1 MEIFKEEN
9 FFPAATF
16 FLALTILIIF
26 LLTFNNLVFFE
37 NLFGFRIL
45 QFPNVYDTSSFLQ
58 FLSFMLHFFVT
69 LVTYTFLH
77 ADFYH
82 LIGNMVMLIIVG
94 LAVEEKL
101 GRGLFLSTYILSGN
115 IAAVFDIIGRV
126 SLGIPFNIPF
136 IGSSGAIFGL
146 MAVGG
151 LVKPMEKIPTVLV
164 LLTFLPFVYLL
175 SGAEMLS
182 DIGIL
187 TILMVFTLI
196 LVVAIMPIFPQY
208 IPLTVAIII
217 YLISWLINFLIK
229 YPLMVSNI
237 GHLGGVVGGIIAF
250 FLFAKKSPL

>member
-9 FFPAATF
+9 FFPTATF

-45 QFPNVYDTSSFLQ
+45 QFPNIYDTSSFLQ

-69 LVTYTFLH
+69 LVTYTFIH
-77 ADFYH
+77 ADLYH

-115 IAAVFDIIGRV
+115 IAAIFDIIGRV

-164 LLTFLPFVYLL
+164 LLTFLPLVYLV
-175 SGAEMLS
+175 SGLGIFS
-182 DIGIL
+182 DMTSL
-187 TILMVFTLI
+187 TVLMIFTIVLI
-196 LVVAIMPIFPQY
+196 VIIIPIFPSY
-208 IPLTVAIII
+208 IPLSVAIII
-217 YLISWLINFLIK
+217 YLVSWLISFLIK
-229 YPLMVSNI
+229 YPLMVSNV
-237 GHLGGVVGGIIAF
+237 GHLGGMVGGIIAF
-250 FLFAKKSPL
+250 FLFAKKSPV